1 MSSLKSTGSPAWIER
16 FRQYL
21 AVERRCSAHTLAAYT
36 RDLRALVFYCE
47 RAGLESWAALDSAH
61 LRTFAAKQHAGGLG
75 PRSIQRRLSAV
86 RSFYEF
92 LQREAQVLR
101 EQEARGSRGREP
113 QASRR
118 HPDMATR
125 AGDAIKPADGER
137 EIMTLRSN
145 PGRDVR
151 APKAARKLPQT
162 LDADQMA
169 RLLDIPAGEPFATRD
184 RAIMELLYSS
194 GLRLAEIVGLDVRA
208 LDLPDRTVRARG
220 KGDKTRVVPVGRVAL
235 RALEQWLTE
244 RAALARPGEQALFVG
259 RSGRRLGRRAVELR
273 VAYWARRQGLSA
285 HVYPHLF
292 RHSFASHLLES
303 GAELRGV
310 QELLGHAD
318 IATTQ
323 IYTHLDFQHLA
334 RIYDATHPRAR
345 RSKTRAR

>member
-1 MSSLKSTGSPAWIER
+1 MTPAALTWIER
-16 FRQYL
+16 FRRYL
-21 AVERRCSAHTLAAYT
+21 AAERRCSPHTVAAYT
-36 RDLRALVFYCE
+36 RDLQALVSYCD
-47 RAGLESWAALDSAH
+47 RAGLESWVRIDSAH
-61 LRTFAAKQHAGGLG
+61 LRSFAARLHGAGLA

-92 LQREAQVLR
+92 LQREGHALR
-101 EQEARGSRGREP
+101 NR
-113 QASRR
+113 
-118 HPDMATR
+118 
-125 AGDAIKPADGER
+125 PAADSAAACERDDR
-137 EIMTLRSN
+137 EIEQIRGN
-145 PGRDVR
+145 PGLEVR
-151 APKAARKLPQT
+151 APKAARRLPAT

-169 RLLDIPAGEPFATRD
+169 RLLEIPAGEPFATRD

-194 GLRLAEIVGLDVRA
+194 GLRLAEVVA
-208 LDLPDRTVRARG
+208 LDLGHLDARDRTVHVLG
-220 KGDKTRVVPVGRVAL
+220 KGRKARVVPVGRVAL
-235 RALEQWLTE
+235 RALEGWLPQ
-244 RAALARPGEQALFVG
+244 RAGLARSGEQALFVG

-273 VAYWARRQGLSA
+273 VAYWARRQGIEI

-345 RSKTRAR
+345 RKV